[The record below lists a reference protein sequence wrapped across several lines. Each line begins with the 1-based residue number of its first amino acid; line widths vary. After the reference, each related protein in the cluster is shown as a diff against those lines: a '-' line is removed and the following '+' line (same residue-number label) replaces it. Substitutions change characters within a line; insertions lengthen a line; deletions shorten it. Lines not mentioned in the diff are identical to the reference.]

1 MAKIVAIH
9 SFRGGTGKS
18 NTTANIAALLAA
30 AGQRVGIID
39 TDIQS
44 PGIHVLFG
52 LRGGTIGHSLNDYL
66 WGRCSIQQ
74 TAHPVLKGLVGGQVF
89 LVPSSIKAD
98 SIVQVLRQGYDMQL
112 LTAAFRDLI
121 DTLKLDT
128 LLIDTHPGLNEETL
142 FALAIANVL
151 AIVLRPDQ
159 QDYEGTGVALGVARA
174 LDVPRMRL
182 VVNKAPADSDLAS
195 IKAHVEQ
202 TFDCSVAAVLPHSDE
217 MMKLASSDIF
227 ALRYPSHSLTAA
239 LREVAM
245 QLVES

>member
-1 MAKIVAIH
+1 MAKIIAIH

-18 NTTANIAALLAA
+18 NIAANLAALLAA
-30 AGQRVGIID
+30 QGPRVGVID

-52 LRGGTIGHSLNDYL
+52 LRGDAIGHSLNDYL
-66 WGRCSIQQ
+66 CGKCTIQM
-74 TAHPVLKGLVGGQVF
+74 TAHPVLAGVVSGQIF
-89 LVPSSIKAD
+89 LIPSSIKAD
-98 SIVQVLRQGYDMQL
+98 AIIQVLREGYDMQL
-112 LTAAFRDLI
+112 LTTAFRELI
-121 DTLKLDT
+121 NALKLDV

-142 FALAIANVL
+142 FAIAIASAL

-182 VVNKAPADSDLAS
+182 VVNKAPADYDLAA
-195 IKAHVEQ
+195 IKTHVEG
-202 TFDCSVAAVLPHSDE
+202 TFDCPVAAVLPHSDQ

-227 ALRYPSHSLTAA
+227 ALRYPDPPLTAA
-239 LREVAM
+239 LRDVAA
-245 QLVES
+245 QLAE